1 MAIRTYTKDRT
12 CRVEIRLT
20 PKERANLEEQAEQSK
35 LTLSELLRR
44 RATGKV
50 VLSRYDETMINEMRR
65 QGGLLKH
72 IAGQYPAE
80 RQAFQQALDELTA
93 AFRRVP

>member
-1 MAIRTYTKDRT
+1 MAGRTYTKERT

-20 PKERANLEEQAEQSK
+20 PKERADLEQQAEQSK

-44 RATGKV
+44 RATGKPV
-50 VLSRYDETMINEMRR
+50 ISRYDDTVVNEMRR

-72 IAGQYPAE
+72 LAGQYPAE
-80 RQAFQQALDELTA
+80 RKSFQQALDELTA